1 MPMDRPN
8 RPIVPVG
15 GTPIRRQSA
24 VTVAAI
30 IAVAVSQLVAPD
42 ATAAPARAGGPSAG
56 AITIEVPAPGAVV
69 PRESLSAAKAAH
81 VAVLATI
88 GGGVRVT
95 STSLNGSSV
104 HGVRVVGNRLIGS
117 LAAAD
122 GLRPGVNKLRIEGTR
137 PGVRLGVNA
146 VSSFVVT
153 YPGHG
158 LVQLTVPA
166 AAPGTIP
173 APRLQ
178 LPDAGVQSVSVSI
191 NGRDVTSAVS
201 HVGCSTAPV
210 TSASRL
216 PTTCVRARTRRPSLW

>member
-1 MPMDRPN
+1 MDGCPMEGTDHAIDRPN
-8 RPIVPVG
+8 RPNLPFG
-15 GTPIRRQSA
+15 GTRYVASPLLPSPPHHRGSGLAARHAGCDGRPGERRR
-24 VTVAAI
+24 T
-30 IAVAVSQLVAPD
+30 LGGRD
-42 ATAAPARAGGPSAG
+42 HHRGPSAR
-56 AITIEVPAPGAVV
+56 AVL

-95 STSLNGSSV
+95 STLLNGSSV

-122 GLRPGVNKLRIEGTR
+122 GLRPGVNKLRIEGAR

-178 LPDAGVQSVSVSI
+178 LPDAGVQSVSVWI
-191 NGRDVTSAVS
+191 NGRDVTSAVL
-201 HVGCSTAPV
+201 AR
-210 TSASRL
+210 RL
-216 PTTCVRARTRRPSLW
+216 LNPRR